1 MMLIHESHLF
11 EVQIETNFEV
21 CDPRG
26 FFLMRAFQPVTPLG
40 KLFKNEHIEFP
51 SNKVNKWLSKFL
63 SVSGEGQPF
72 FELHCDRVK
81 VLHDLNSAYYVF
93 DVCGQQ

>member
-1 MMLIHESHLF
+1 MKVIYLKCRLK
-11 EVQIETNFEV
+11 QILKCV
-21 CDPRG
+21 ILAV